1 MKWKFVVVGKPS
13 LQYARLGIEEY
24 LKRLQK
30 YTAAELITVQNG
42 NQDEESGRL
51 LKGSEGSYRIVFDE
65 RGESLDTQ
73 QLTRKIDGLEMD
85 GGCKLV
91 SVLIGGADGH
101 SQQVKEAAD
110 CIISLGK
117 MTIQHELAL
126 LVAVE
131 QIYRVYTIKR
141 GEPYHRQNFRF
152 EATHPESL
160 FLEYRSI

>member
-1 MKWKFVVVGKPS
+1 M
-13 LQYARLGIEEY
+13 GIRMRE
-24 LKRLQK
+24 
-30 YTAAELITVQNG
+30 G
-42 NQDEESGRL
+42 DRL

-73 QLTRKIDGLEMD
+73 QLTRNIDGLEMD

-110 CIISLGK
+110 CIFSLGK

-141 GEPYHRQNFRF
+141 RAVSPIEFRF
-152 EATHPESL
+152 EATHTLNL
-160 FLEYRSI
+160 FF

>member
-30 YTAAELITVQNG
+30 YTAAELITVKNG
-42 NQDEESGRL
+42 NQDEEGGRL

-73 QLTRKIDGLEMD
+73 QLTRNIDGLEMD

-110 CIISLGK
+110 CILSLGK

-141 GEPYHRQNFRF
+141 GEPYHR
-152 EATHPESL
+152 
-160 FLEYRSI
+160 

>member
-30 YTAAELITVQNG
+30 YTAAELITVKNG
-42 NQDEESGRL
+42 TQDEEGDRL
-51 LKGSEGSYRIVFDE
+51 LKGSDGSYRIVFDE

-73 QLTRKIDGLEMD
+73 QLTRNIDGLEMD

-101 SQQVKEAAD
+101 SQEVKEAAD

-141 GEPYHRQNFRF
+141 GEPYHR
-152 EATHPESL
+152 
-160 FLEYRSI
+160 

>member
-1 MKWKFVVVGKPS
+1 MKWKFVVVRKPS

-30 YTAAELITVQNG
+30 YTAAELITVKNG
-42 NQDEESGRL
+42 NQDEEGDRL

-141 GEPYHRQNFRF
+141 GEPYHR
-152 EATHPESL
+152 
-160 FLEYRSI
+160 